1 MRWGPAIQARLWDSP
16 PQSRS
21 GPPER
26 LVVTLRSKECPR
38 GSTPV
43 SSLLGDP
50 TPGRRYSYVPWTGE
64 GAAGRLEGTG
74 TAGPALADQY
84 RAYMEHPL
92 AGPDP
97 LLLRESGAFSA
108 ADFVALRARA
118 DTEGRLKTSYRAKLD
133 ASPGLDVMPQL
144 ALGGVDVSGKRV
156 VLLTGTG
163 ELKFL
168 ENVMLWLAHSGMI
181 TRAVVVMQTE
191 EDCRRLEGVVP
202 CWWHDTAMW
211 GDTFRGGIHS
221 ASE

>member
-1 MRWGPAIQARLWDSP
+1 M
-16 PQSRS
+16 
-21 GPPER
+21 
-26 LVVTLRSKECPR
+26 
-38 GSTPV
+38 
-43 SSLLGDP
+43 
-50 TPGRRYSYVPWTGE
+50 PWTGE